1 MTESYMV
8 RYSED
13 ALDDLKEIYAYIANE
28 LLVQDTAT
36 AQVKHIRKR
45 TRALNFMP
53 ARYTSTLQNSGM
65 GTLTVHGDA
74 SITGG

>member
-13 ALDDLKEIYAYIANE
+13 ALDDLKEIYAHIANE

-36 AQVKHIRKR
+36 AQVEHIRKR
-45 TRALNFMP
+45 IRALNFMP
-53 ARYTSTLQNSGM
+53 ARYRIVELSLI
-65 GTLTVHGDA
+65 H
-74 SITGG
+74 I